1 MAVSLGASSY
11 SCLSAA
17 PGSKDPPFKLS
28 CKFKVCNGLK
38 SQTVGTFCITQLNA
52 NAIFHARVLKGLSAR
67 NCNKRYARLCIT
79 MMPIGTPRVPYK
91 TPGERSWQLIDL
103 WNALYRERVIFIGQ
117 HITEESS
124 NQILTSMLYLDSIES
139 KKMHLYINSPGGD
152 ITPSMS
158 IYDTM
163 LSLSCPITT
172 HCFGHAYNM
181 AGFLLAAGQKG
192 TRTTMPLSIISLQQP
207 AGAARGQA
215 DDMRIEA
222 NELLRIRHYL
232 YGELAKQTGQPVEKI
247 YEDLAHTKHFKSKE
261 AYEYGLVDRIL
272 RPIQIKR
279 ALKKDE
285 QIWEGET
292 GLGS

>member
-79 MMPIGTPRVPYK
+79 MMPIGAPRVPYK
-91 TPGERSWQLIDL
+91 TPIERSWQLIDL
-103 WNALYRERVIFIGQ
+103 WNAL
-117 HITEESS
+117 
-124 NQILTSMLYLDSIES
+124 
-139 KKMHLYINSPGGD
+139 

-181 AGFLLAAGQKG
+181 AAFLLAAGQKG

-215 DDMRIEA
+215 DDMLIEA